1 MTAAALQESLTRL
14 YPIPAEHRVADT
26 DHAAAAQL
34 LNCSPRTLDQLVHN
48 GLPSTDG
55 RFDSRDLYNL
65 GLHSGAGTTGPEQA
79 FGYTLRWLRAPTG
92 TLIAPRSSTF
102 ELGARCGVPGGC
114 AGSPYS
120 VVARPLAKLYD
131 GDVGD
136 LELTGSMLVVESTVV
151 SAQSEV
157 AIATT
162 LETRGRLA
170 PLRAPA
176 LHAVMRDFLDA
187 GLRWVKL
194 PTALQSDRD
203 LLAQHGIAT
212 CASAGLHLADACE
225 RAGYP
230 AATRIGWVIG
240 MLDLVHAWVEVV
252 DDDGETKVLDP
263 IFALFAAAVPD
274 ANPMLRDPTVSLRT
288 NRLIPTGLRV
298 GESVAG
304 HACGWLPKPVRV
316 STKILPRRAR

>member
-1 MTAAALQESLTRL
+1 MTAAALHHSLARL

-34 LNCSPRTLDQLVHN
+34 LNCSPEILDQLVDS

-79 FGYTLRWLRAPTG
+79 FGYTLRWLRAPTE
-92 TLIAPRSSTF
+92 TLLTARASTF
-102 ELGARCGVPGGC
+102 ELGARCGLRESCV
-114 AGSPYS
+114 GSPYS
-120 VVARPLAKLYD
+120 VVARPLAKQYD

-151 SAQSEV
+151 SARSAV

-162 LETRGRLA
+162 LETRGRLT

-176 LHAVMRDFLDA
+176 LRAIMTDFLDA

-194 PTALQSDRD
+194 PEPLQSDRD

-230 AATRIGWVIG
+230 ATTRIGWVIG

-252 DDDGETKVLDP
+252 DDDGEIKVLDP

-274 ANPMLRDPTVSLRT
+274 ANPVLRDPSVSLRT
-288 NRLIPTGLRV
+288 NRLIPSGLSV

-304 HACGWLPKPVRV
+304 HACGWRPRPVRV
-316 STKILPRRAR
+316 STKILPRRTP